1 MDVPQPPEDQELR
14 TIIDKLAVFV
24 ARNGPDFEQMTKTK
38 QKDNPKF
45 EFLFGG
51 RYFDYYLRKVSTEQS
66 ILNQN
71 SVREI
76 AQAAVANNSVS
87 TQQLNMAAAAAQW
100 LNLNQ
105 INDCQPSVVT
115 MESLNAQQANLQQ
128 QIAQAEQNF
137 NSQLMMLAQQQ
148 QVATEDKI
156 LSEQREY
163 INSEAAAND
172 LSLVELSSVLEP
184 IIKGCTKDAI
194 ANGKSWIMKQT
205 ASERKV
211 DVITQYLLMEVMD
224 PNAEFSKQLHLI
236 YLVNDTV
243 HHCIRKSE
251 KILKTSLES
260 IIVPMFCSAMM
271 RANEDQKSK
280 LSKLLTLWETK
291 NHYFP
296 ETIME
301 RLKNP
306 DRSMVE
312 YKSNLLEKHRDAV
325 NQLNMIMN
333 STLQN
338 YRSQHQSFLAHC
350 NNQIQSIENQKRSL
364 EQQKQR
370 VTPLS
375 IPPAQ
380 DDTNRQH
387 FNEGRLPSPPSYQNN
402 MSGYMQA
409 DQQNY
414 PHQTDNGY
422 QQDDHYGQP
431 MQNCMQQPPSI
442 YNRPPPPFN
451 QPPPNIH
458 LQPPPSM
465 ELPDLTRPPPNFIQ
479 NNFPLPPVQPDITPD
494 DLLPSL
500 PYYELPAG
508 LMVPLVKLEDS
519 NYKPL
524 DPDTIRL
531 PPPAPPTDRLLD
543 AVKAFYMPPG
553 HFAPRDSDGWEKLGL
568 YEYYK
573 AKHSAKKQKEDDI
586 ADNIRERSKSP
597 SPIILPSLKDKSP
610 IRKKRYRSRSR
621 SPKPRSPIRRIISK
635 KNSPPPTPNR
645 SRRRRSPSRSP
656 SPSPPSS
663 QRSPTPPSF
672 GGASFGKTAQ
682 ERLDESNKGHQL
694 LKKMGWGGAGL
705 GSKEQGIDTPISG
718 GDVRDRT
725 DQYKG
730 VGISLND
737 PYENFRKNKGKA
749 FIHRMRTRAEER
761 MEGNA

>member
-1 MDVPQPPEDQELR
+1 
-14 TIIDKLAVFV
+14 
-24 ARNGPDFEQMTKTK
+24 
-38 QKDNPKF
+38 
-45 EFLFGG
+45 
-51 RYFDYYLRKVSTEQS
+51 
-66 ILNQN
+66 
-71 SVREI
+71 
-76 AQAAVANNSVS
+76 
-87 TQQLNMAAAAAQW
+87 
-100 LNLNQ
+100 
-105 INDCQPSVVT
+105 
-115 MESLNAQQANLQQ
+115 
-128 QIAQAEQNF
+128 
-137 NSQLMMLAQQQ
+137 
-148 QVATEDKI
+148 
-156 LSEQREY
+156 
-163 INSEAAAND
+163 
-172 LSLVELSSVLEP
+172 
-184 IIKGCTKDAI
+184 
-194 ANGKSWIMKQT
+194 MKQT
-205 ASERKV
+205 ASQRKV
-211 DVITQYLLMEVMD
+211 EVISQYLLMEVMD

-251 KILKTSLES
+251 KVLKTSLES

-280 LSKLLTLWETK
+280 LNKLLTLWETK

-306 DRSMVE
+306 DRSMTE
-312 YKSNLLEKHRDAV
+312 YKSDLLEKHREAV
-325 NQLNMIMN
+325 HQLNMMMN
-333 STLQN
+333 STLQS

-380 DDTNRQH
+380 DDINRQH
-387 FNEGRLPSPPSYQNN
+387 YNEGRLPSPPLYQNN
-402 MSGYMQA
+402 MSGYMQS
-409 DQQNY
+409 DQRNY
-414 PHQTDNGY
+414 PHQTENGY
-422 QQDDHYGQP
+422 QQDDPYGQS
-431 MQNCMQQPPSI
+431 MQNCMQQPPI

-465 ELPDLTRPPPNFIQ
+465 ELPDLSRPPPNFIQ
-479 NNFPLPPVQPDITPD
+479 NNFSLPPIQPDTSSD

-508 LMVPLVKLEDS
+508 LMVPLIKLEES
-519 NYKPL
+519 SYKPL

-531 PPPAPPTDRLLD
+531 PPPAPPTERLLE

-573 AKHSAKKQKEDDI
+573 AKNSSKKQKEDEI
-586 ADNIRERSKSP
+586 EAKLREKSKSP
-597 SPIILPSLKDKSP
+597 SPIVLPTLKEKSP
-610 IRKKRYRSRSR
+610 VRKKRYRSRSR
-621 SPKPRSPIRRIISK
+621 SPKQTRSPTRRVSNK

-645 SRRRRSPSRSP
+645 GRRRRSPSRSP
-656 SPSPPSS
+656 TSSPPSS

-672 GGASFGKTAQ
+672 GGTGFGKTAQ

-718 GDVRDRT
+718 GDVRDRN

-737 PYENFRKNKGKA
+737 PYENFRKSKGKA

>member
-1 MDVPQPPEDQELR
+1 MDIPHSPEDYELR

-24 ARNGPDFEQMTKTK
+24 ARNGPEFEQMTKTK

-51 RYFDYYLRKVSTEQS
+51 RHFDYYLYKVTTEQS
-66 ILNQN
+66 ILKQN
-71 SVREI
+71 SVREM
-76 AQAAVANNSVS
+76 AQAAVANNAVS
-87 TQQLNMAAAAAQW
+87 TQQLNMAAAATQW

-105 INDCQPSVVT
+105 TNDCQST
-115 MESLNAQQANLQQ
+115 TITLESLNAQQSNLQQ

-156 LSEQREY
+156 LSEQREW
-163 INSEAAAND
+163 INSEAAANE

-205 ASERKV
+205 ACQQKV
-211 DVITQYLLMEVMD
+211 DVITEFLLMEVMD

-251 KILKTSLES
+251 KILKISLES

-280 LSKLLTLWETK
+280 LNKLLTLWETK

-296 ETIME
+296 ENIME
-301 RLKNP
+301 RLKNS
-306 DRSMVE
+306 DRSMAE
-312 YKSNLLEKHRDAV
+312 YKSNLMEKHREAV
-325 NQLNMIMN
+325 NQLNMMMT
-333 STLQN
+333 STLQS

-380 DDTNRQH
+380 DDKNRQH
-387 FNEGRLPSPPSYQNN
+387 FNEGRLPSPPMYQNN
-402 MSGYMQA
+402 MSGYMQSDQRNYSHQA
-409 DQQNY
+409 DN
-414 PHQTDNGY
+414 NGY

-442 YNRPPPPFN
+442 YDRPPPPFN
-451 QPPPNIH
+451 QLPPNMH

-465 ELPDLTRPPPNFIQ
+465 ELPDLSRPPPNFMQ
-479 NNFPLPPVQPDITPD
+479 NNFSVPPAQPDTSD

-500 PYYELPAG
+500 PYFELPAG

-531 PPPAPPTDRLLD
+531 PPPAPPTERLLE

-573 AKHSAKKQKEDDI
+573 AKNSAKKQKEDDI
-586 ADNIRERSKSP
+586 ADNIREKSKSP
-597 SPIILPSLKDKSP
+597 SPIILPTQKDKSP
-610 IRKKRYRSRSR
+610 VRKKRYRSRSR
-621 SPKPRSPIRRIISK
+621 SPKPRSPTRRITNK
-635 KNSPPPTPNR
+635 KSSPPPTPSR
-645 SRRRRSPSRSP
+645 SRRRRSPSKSP

-672 GGASFGKTAQ
+672 GGTGFGKTAQ

-705 GSKEQGIDTPISG
+705 GSKEQGIDTPISS
-718 GDVRDRT
+718 GDVSNT
-725 DQYKG
+725 MIAKMFCSEYQ
-730 VGISLND
+730 IIFLLFSINW
-737 PYENFRKNKGKA
+737 
-749 FIHRMRTRAEER
+749 
-761 MEGNA
+761 